1 MPGPPRL
8 GLVSLRLVAVLFLAA
23 TLGCTTYS
31 SRVREA
37 RQAFYSGDLATSEA
51 LLDKLDDRRPGE
63 RDVIKLDQAIVD
75 LVQGRP
81 QEAEEKLREVRD
93 RFDYL
98 EQESVTEAGVSMFT
112 DDTYRAYD
120 GEDYEKVLIRAFLAM
135 SNLMD
140 DGEDAV
146 AYSLQVDQKQ
156 RELIERGL
164 PGADP
169 QQNPKRAYQPVAI
182 GPYLHGVMRE
192 ASHLNYDDAERSFAT
207 VASWEPNFQL
217 VKHDLERVRSGVHS
231 QRGHGV
237 VYVIALV
244 GRGPYKE
251 ETIAPVTSA
260 ALLIAD
266 RILSATGDHSLPP
279 TIAPIKVPQI
289 VLPHNV
295 VQGVEVLVPNQ
306 SPVRTQTVTHIGRL
320 AVHQYELTKDHIL
333 ARAVARRVVKK
344 ATIYGAKSVL
354 DVNSPWTELA
364 FDAAGVVWE
373 ATETADTRSWGLL
386 PESIQVARLELPA
399 GMQTIALRP
408 TGAGRAI
415 GPSNY
420 CQILVEDGRNSYM
433 LAYFPNHQLVGQILT
448 SGNPY
453 QTAAR

>member
-1 MPGPPRL
+1 MPASRSLAAVWL
-8 GLVSLRLVAVLFLAA
+8 GTAAILVSSVASGCA
-23 TLGCTTYS
+23 TYT

-37 RQAFYSGDLATSEA
+37 RHAFYAGDLATTQA
-51 LLDKLDDRRPGE
+51 LLEKLDDRRPGE
-63 RDVIKLDQAIVD
+63 RDVLKLDQAIVD

-81 QEAEEKLREVRD
+81 RDAESKLREVRD
-93 RFDYL
+93 HFDYL
-98 EQESVTEAGVSMFT
+98 EQESVAEAGVSMLT
-112 DDTYRAYD
+112 DDTYRSYD

-140 DGEDAV
+140 DGEDAL

-156 RELIERGL
+156 RELIERGI
-164 PGADP
+164 PGGDP
-169 QQNPKRAYQPVAI
+169 KENPKRSYQPVAI

-192 ASHLNYDDAERSFAT
+192 ASHLNYDDAERSFAA
-207 VASWEPNFQL
+207 VASWEPSFQL

-251 ETIAPVTSA
+251 ETIAPVSSA

-279 TIAPIKVPQI
+279 TIAPIKIPQV

-295 VQGVEVLVPNQ
+295 VQGVEVLVPGQN
-306 SPVRTQTVTHIGRL
+306 PLRTQTVTHVGRL
-320 AVHQYELTKDHIL
+320 ALHQYELTKDHIL

-344 ATIYGAKSVL
+344 ATIYGVKSVL
-354 DVNSPWTELA
+354 DINNPWTELA

-399 GMQTIALRP
+399 GTHTVALRP
-408 TGAGRAI
+408 TGSGRAI

-420 CQILVEDGRNSYM
+420 CQVTVEDGRNSYM

-453 QTAAR
+453 PVANR